1 MAQDD
6 TTTQAPATA
15 NAQQREQVDPTERSQ
30 PIPLLAAVVTVGV
43 LLFGVGYIV
52 FSDAPGEPTLDR
64 AYIGRTFCVVVM
76 AGLGSISGTLI
87 AAIILGVAETIVLT
101 MFGAS
106 WAPAISFGMLLAVLA
121 VRPQGLLGR

>member
-30 PIPLLAAVVTVGV
+30 PIPLLAALVTVGV

-52 FSDAPGEPTLDR
+52 FSDAPGEPTLGDR
-64 AYIGRTFCVVVM
+64 RTLADLSANVAKPTGAVDGKQLYAAQCVACHPSSNSATPNWQRWPAMCAVRGRTRRHR
-76 AGLGSISGTLI
+76 SSR
-87 AAIILGVAETIVLT
+87 
-101 MFGAS
+101 S
-106 WAPAISFGMLLAVLA
+106 
-121 VRPQGLLGR
+121 